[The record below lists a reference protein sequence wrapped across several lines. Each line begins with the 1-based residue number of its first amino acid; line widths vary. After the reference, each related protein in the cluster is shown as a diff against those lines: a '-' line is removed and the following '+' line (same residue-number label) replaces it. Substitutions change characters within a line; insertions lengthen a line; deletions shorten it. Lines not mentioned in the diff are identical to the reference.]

1 MNLDRYS
8 DNFFEVNHLNGFL
21 PKKSPLAVL
30 PERYSELQV
39 LIDEMPIKKAN
50 GQGGLLSIEG
60 AIEDAVKKL
69 KNYKDLVKNE
79 DDIFINQALFRAY
92 AFLTSAYLLAPSHFS
107 FQKTK
112 KYGRAHRLL
121 PSQLSE
127 PFVLVSEKLD
137 VYPFIDYH
145 YAYSLGN
152 YVKIDNSKGYE
163 WENLAMA
170 AKFSGMDDER
180 GFIMLHVDINQ
191 HSPQLVGS
199 ILDFIESKDNSGVNQ
214 SLNNCLSSMKSINE
228 RRQIMWQASRWKHY
242 NDFRV
247 FIMGIK
253 GNDEI
258 FGDGVI
264 YEGVSEE
271 PVQYRGQTGAQDNII
286 PTADIFTGVID
297 YYPSNDLTKYLLD
310 LRSYRPKCIQNF
322 LSDLKDEM
330 KENRLFN
337 SIKKSENEEGL
348 CLLIQILDEIYYFRN
363 GHWQFVQ
370 KYIMANTKYA
380 KATGGTPIIS
390 WIPNQITAVLNY
402 MSDVLELIP
411 DNSSFI
417 DKALFS
423 EQLSKKI
430 SLLDKQLQLL
440 HGDVAGDHQNGV
452 VGGVPRSKEGLHVV
466 ESGCTCGENNGLLL
480 GGDVCE
486 FFEPVDVTGAHL
498 VRVHKGIEVIYGFEV
513 VRR

>member
-30 PERYSELQV
+30 PDRYSELQV

-112 KYGRAHRLL
+112 KYGKAHRLL

-152 YVKIDNSKGYE
+152 YVKIDSSKGYE

-199 ILDFIESKDNSGVNQ
+199 ILDFIKSKDNSGVNQ

-337 SIKKSENEEGL
+337 SIKKSENQEGL

-411 DNSSFI
+411 DNSSFL
-417 DKALFS
+417 DKGLFAQ
-423 EQLSKKI
+423 QLSKKI
-430 SLLDKQLQLL
+430 SLLEKQLQLL
-440 HGDVAGDHQNGV
+440 HGDNYNA
-452 VGGVPRSKEGLHVV
+452 E
-466 ESGCTCGENNGLLL
+466 
-480 GGDVCE
+480 DV
-486 FFEPVDVTGAHL
+486 FAL
-498 VRVHKGIEVIYGFEV
+498 NKKHKLNDD
-513 VRR
+513 

>member
-1 MNLDRYS
+1 LNLDRFS

-30 PERYSELQV
+30 PERYSELQI

-50 GQGGLLSIEG
+50 GKGGLLAIEG

-92 AFLTSAYLLAPSHFS
+92 SFLASAYLLAPSHFS

-112 KYGRAHRLL
+112 KYGKAHRVL
-121 PSQLSE
+121 PAQISE
-127 PFVLVSEKLD
+127 PFVLVSKKLD
-137 VYPFIDYH
+137 VYPFLDYH

-152 YVKIDNSKGYE
+152 YVKIDDSKGYE

-191 HSPQLVGS
+191 YSPQLVGS
-199 ILDFIESKDNSGVNQ
+199 ILDFINAKDNHGVNQ
-214 SLNNCLSSMKSINE
+214 SLNKCLSSMKSINE
-228 RRQIMWQASRWKHY
+228 RRQIMWEASRWKHY

-264 YEGVSEE
+264 YEGVSKE

-286 PTADIFTGVID
+286 PTADIFTGVIN

-322 LSDLKDEM
+322 LSDLQDEM
-330 KENRLFN
+330 KENRLF
-337 SIKKSENEEGL
+337 STIKKTDNEEGL
-348 CLLIQILDEIYYFRN
+348 CILIQILDEIYYFRN

-411 DNSSFI
+411 DDSSFI
-417 DKALFS
+417 DKELFS

-440 HGDVAGDHQNGV
+440 HGDNYNA
-452 VGGVPRSKEGLHVV
+452 E
-466 ESGCTCGENNGLLL
+466 
-480 GGDVCE
+480 DV
-486 FFEPVDVTGAHL
+486 FAL
-498 VRVHKGIEVIYGFEV
+498 NKKHKLNDD
-513 VRR
+513 

>member
-30 PERYSELQV
+30 PERYNELQI

-50 GQGGLLSIEG
+50 GQGGLLSREG
-60 AIEDAVKKL
+60 AIEDAIKKL
-69 KNYKDLVKNE
+69 KNYKDLVKKE
-79 DDIFINQALFRAY
+79 DDIFIIQALFRAY
-92 AFLTSAYLLAPSHFS
+92 SFLTSAYLLAPSHFS

-112 KYGRAHRLL
+112 KYGKAHSVL

-152 YVKIDNSKGYE
+152 YVKIDKSKGYE

-199 ILDFIESKDNSGVNQ
+199 ILDFLKSKNNIGVNQ
-214 SLNNCLSSMKSINE
+214 SLKNCLSSMKRINE

-253 GNDEI
+253 GNEEI
-258 FGDGVI
+258 FGDGVV

-297 YYPSNDLTKYLLD
+297 YYPKNDLTKYLLD

-322 LSDLKDEM
+322 LSDIKDEM

-337 SIKKSENEEGL
+337 SIQVSKNEEGL
-348 CLLIQILDEIYYFRN
+348 CLLIKILDEIYYFRN

-423 EQLSKKI
+423 EQLSKKKN
-430 SLLDKQLQLL
+430 S
-440 HGDVAGDHQNGV
+440 
-452 VGGVPRSKEGLHVV
+452 
-466 ESGCTCGENNGLLL
+466 SGET
-480 GGDVCE
+480 
-486 FFEPVDVTGAHL
+486 T
-498 VRVHKGIEVIYGFEV
+498 
-513 VRR
+513 

>member
-1 MNLDRYS
+1 M
-8 DNFFEVNHLNGFL
+8 
-21 PKKSPLAVL
+21 
-30 PERYSELQV
+30 
-39 LIDEMPIKKAN
+39 
-50 GQGGLLSIEG
+50 
-60 AIEDAVKKL
+60 
-69 KNYKDLVKNE
+69 
-79 DDIFINQALFRAY
+79 
-92 AFLTSAYLLAPSHFS
+92 
-107 FQKTK
+107 
-112 KYGRAHRLL
+112 AHRVL
-121 PSQLSE
+121 PSQISE
-127 PFVLVSEKLD
+127 PFVLVSKKLD
-137 VYPFIDYH
+137 VYPFLDYH

-152 YVKIDNSKGYE
+152 YVKIDDSKGYE

-191 HSPQLVGS
+191 HSPQLIGS
-199 ILDFIESKDNSGVNQ
+199 ILDFINAKDNHGVNQ
-214 SLNNCLSSMKSINE
+214 SLDNCLSSMKSINE
-228 RRQIMWQASRWKHY
+228 RRQIMWEASRWKHY

-253 GNDEI
+253 GNNEI

-286 PTADIFTGVID
+286 PTADIFTGVIN
-297 YYPSNDLTKYLLD
+297 YYPSNDLTQYLLD

-330 KENRLFN
+330 KENRLFS
-337 SIKKSENEEGL
+337 SIKKTNNEEGL
-348 CLLIQILDEIYYFRN
+348 CILIQILDEIYYFRN

-430 SLLDKQLQLL
+430 SLLEKQLQLL
-440 HGDVAGDHQNGV
+440 HGDNYNA
-452 VGGVPRSKEGLHVV
+452 E
-466 ESGCTCGENNGLLL
+466 
-480 GGDVCE
+480 DV
-486 FFEPVDVTGAHL
+486 FALNQKHRLNDD
-498 VRVHKGIEVIYGFEV
+498 
-513 VRR
+513 

>member
-1 MNLDRYS
+1 M
-8 DNFFEVNHLNGFL
+8 
-21 PKKSPLAVL
+21 

-50 GQGGLLSIEG
+50 GQGGLLSTEG

-112 KYGRAHRLL
+112 KYGKAHRLL

-152 YVKIDNSKGYE
+152 YVKIDSSKGYE

-199 ILDFIESKDNSGVNQ
+199 ILDFLKSKDNSGVNQ

-264 YEGVSEE
+264 YEGISEE

-402 MSDVLELIP
+402 MSDILELIP
-411 DNSSFI
+411 DNSSFL
-417 DKALFS
+417 DKALFTQ
-423 EQLSKKI
+423 QLSKKI
-430 SLLDKQLQLL
+430 SLLEKQLQLL
-440 HGDVAGDHQNGV
+440 HGDNYNA
-452 VGGVPRSKEGLHVV
+452 E
-466 ESGCTCGENNGLLL
+466 
-480 GGDVCE
+480 DV
-486 FFEPVDVTGAHL
+486 FAL
-498 VRVHKGIEVIYGFEV
+498 NKKHKLNDD
-513 VRR
+513 

>member
-30 PERYSELQV
+30 PDRYSDLQL

-107 FQKTK
+107 FKKTK

-137 VYPFIDYH
+137 VYPFMDYH

-330 KENRLFN
+330 KENRLFS
-337 SIKKSENEEGL
+337 SIKKTNNEEGL

-411 DNSSFI
+411 DNSSFL
-417 DKALFS
+417 DKALFTQ
-423 EQLSKKI
+423 QLSKKI
-430 SLLDKQLQLL
+430 SLLEKQLQLL
-440 HGDVAGDHQNGV
+440 HGDNYNA
-452 VGGVPRSKEGLHVV
+452 E
-466 ESGCTCGENNGLLL
+466 
-480 GGDVCE
+480 DV
-486 FFEPVDVTGAHL
+486 FAL
-498 VRVHKGIEVIYGFEV
+498 NKKHKLNDD
-513 VRR
+513 

>member
-30 PERYSELQV
+30 PDRYIELQV

-112 KYGRAHRLL
+112 KYGKAHRLL

-152 YVKIDNSKGYE
+152 YVKIDSSKGYE

-199 ILDFIESKDNSGVNQ
+199 ILDFIKSKDNSGVNQ

-264 YEGVSEE
+264 YEGISEE

-411 DNSSFI
+411 DNSSFL
-417 DKALFS
+417 DKALFTQ
-423 EQLSKKI
+423 QLSKKI
-430 SLLDKQLQLL
+430 SLLEKQLQLL
-440 HGDVAGDHQNGV
+440 HGDNYNA
-452 VGGVPRSKEGLHVV
+452 E
-466 ESGCTCGENNGLLL
+466 
-480 GGDVCE
+480 DV
-486 FFEPVDVTGAHL
+486 FAL
-498 VRVHKGIEVIYGFEV
+498 NKKHKLNDD
-513 VRR
+513 

>member
-30 PERYSELQV
+30 PERYSELQL

-69 KNYKDLVKNE
+69 KNYKDLVKSE

-112 KYGRAHRLL
+112 KYGKAHRLL

-152 YVKIDNSKGYE
+152 YVKIDSSKGYE

-191 HSPQLVGS
+191 HSPQLIGS
-199 ILDFIESKDNSGVNQ
+199 ILDFLESKDNHEVNK
-214 SLNNCLSSMKSINE
+214 SLKNCLSSMKSINE

-264 YEGVSEE
+264 YEGVSKE

-348 CLLIQILDEIYYFRN
+348 CILIQILDEIYYFRN

-411 DNSSFI
+411 DDSNFI

-423 EQLSKKI
+423 QHLSKKI
-430 SLLDKQLQLL
+430 TLLEKQLQLL
-440 HGDVAGDHQNGV
+440 HGNNYNAEDVFALNKKLKLND
-452 VGGVPRSKEGLHVV
+452 
-466 ESGCTCGENNGLLL
+466 
-480 GGDVCE
+480 D
-486 FFEPVDVTGAHL
+486 
-498 VRVHKGIEVIYGFEV
+498 
-513 VRR
+513 

>member
-1 MNLDRYS
+1 MNLENYS
-8 DNFFEVNHLNGFL
+8 DNFFEVNHINGFL

-30 PERYSELQV
+30 PEKYNELQV
-39 LIDEMPIKKAN
+39 LIDEMPIKKAD
-50 GQGGLLSIEG
+50 GTQGLLSRRGDIEKAVSNLSNLKHLVG
-60 AIEDAVKKL
+60 EEEDVFL
-69 KNYKDLVKNE
+69 
-79 DDIFINQALFRAY
+79 IQALFRAY
-92 AFLTSAYLLAPSHFS
+92 SFLTSAYLLAPAHFNYID
-107 FQKTK
+107 TK
-112 KYGRAHRLL
+112 KYGKAHTVL
-121 PSQLSE
+121 PSQIAE
-127 PFVLVSEKLD
+127 PFVIVSKKLD

-145 YAYSLGN
+145 YSYSLGN
-152 YVKIDNSKGYE
+152 YVKIDKSKGYE

-191 HSPQLVGS
+191 HSPELVGS
-199 ILDFIESKDNSGVNQ
+199 ILDYLKSDEDKSVNLSLSK
-214 SLNNCLSSMKSINE
+214 CLSSMKKINE

-264 YEGVSEE
+264 YEGVSDK

-286 PTADIFTGVID
+286 PTADIFTGVIG
-297 YYPSNDLTKYLLD
+297 YYPTNDLTKYLLD

-322 LSDLKDEM
+322 LSDIKSEM
-330 KENRLFN
+330 GDNRLFN
-337 SIKKSENEEGL
+337 NLKETKNEEGF
-348 CLLIQILDEIYYFRN
+348 CLLLHILDEIYYFRN

-402 MSDVLELIP
+402 MSDVIELIP
-411 DNSSFI
+411 TGTKHLNKSSYLDSI
-417 DKALFS
+417 N
-423 EQLSKKI
+423 KKKD
-430 SLLDKQLQLL
+430 LLNKQLQLL
-440 HGDVAGDHQNGV
+440 HGDNYNAD
-452 VGGVPRSKEGLHVV
+452 
-466 ESGCTCGENNGLLL
+466 
-480 GGDVCE
+480 
-486 FFEPVDVTGAHL
+486 
-498 VRVHKGIEVIYGFEV
+498 EVFSLNKKMNLNDD
-513 VRR
+513 

>member
-30 PERYSELQV
+30 PDRYIELQV

-112 KYGRAHRLL
+112 KYGKAHRIL

-152 YVKIDNSKGYE
+152 YVKIDSSKGYE

-199 ILDFIESKDNSGVNQ
+199 ILDFLKSKDNYGVNQ

-402 MSDVLELIP
+402 MSDILELIP
-411 DNSSFI
+411 DNSSFL
-417 DKALFS
+417 DKALFTQ
-423 EQLSKKI
+423 QLSKKI
-430 SLLDKQLQLL
+430 SLLEKQLQLL
-440 HGDVAGDHQNGV
+440 HGDNYNA
-452 VGGVPRSKEGLHVV
+452 E
-466 ESGCTCGENNGLLL
+466 
-480 GGDVCE
+480 DV
-486 FFEPVDVTGAHL
+486 FAL
-498 VRVHKGIEVIYGFEV
+498 NKKHKLNDD
-513 VRR
+513 

>member
-1 MNLDRYS
+1 MSKPIKLNLENYS
-8 DNFFEVNHLNGFL
+8 DNFFEVNHINGFL

-30 PERYSELQV
+30 PEKYNELQV
-39 LIDEMPIKKAN
+39 LIDEMPIKKAD
-50 GQGGLLSIEG
+50 GTQGLLSRRGDIEK
-60 AIEDAVKKL
+60 AVNNLSNLKHLVVEEEDVFL
-69 KNYKDLVKNE
+69 
-79 DDIFINQALFRAY
+79 IQALFRAY
-92 AFLTSAYLLAPSHFS
+92 SFLTSAYLLAPAHFNYID
-107 FQKTK
+107 TK
-112 KYGRAHRLL
+112 KYGKAHTVL
-121 PSQLSE
+121 PSQIAE
-127 PFVLVSEKLD
+127 PFVIVSKKLD

-145 YAYSLGN
+145 YSYSLGN
-152 YVKIDNSKGYE
+152 YVKIDKSKGYE

-191 HSPQLVGS
+191 HSPELVGS
-199 ILDFIESKDNSGVNQ
+199 ILDYLKSDEDKSVNLSLSK
-214 SLNNCLSSMKSINE
+214 CLSAMKKINE

-264 YEGVSEE
+264 YEGVSDK

-286 PTADIFTGVID
+286 PTADIFTGVIG
-297 YYPSNDLTKYLLD
+297 YYPTNDLTKYLLD

-322 LSDLKDEM
+322 LSDIKSEM
-330 KENRLFN
+330 GDNRLFN
-337 SIKKSENEEGL
+337 NLKESKNEKGF
-348 CLLIQILDEIYYFRN
+348 CLLLQILDEIYYFRN

-402 MSDVLELIP
+402 MSDVIELIP
-411 DNSSFI
+411 TGTKHLNKSSYLDSI
-417 DKALFS
+417 N
-423 EQLSKKI
+423 KKKD
-430 SLLDKQLQLL
+430 LLNKQLQLL
-440 HGDVAGDHQNGV
+440 HGDNYNAD
-452 VGGVPRSKEGLHVV
+452 
-466 ESGCTCGENNGLLL
+466 
-480 GGDVCE
+480 
-486 FFEPVDVTGAHL
+486 
-498 VRVHKGIEVIYGFEV
+498 EVFSLNKKMNLNDD
-513 VRR
+513 

>member
-21 PKKSPLAVL
+21 PKESPLAVL
-30 PERYSELQV
+30 PERYNELQV

-92 AFLTSAYLLAPSHFS
+92 AFLASAYLLAPSHFS

-112 KYGRAHRLL
+112 KYGKAHRVL
-121 PSQLSE
+121 PSQISE
-127 PFVLVSEKLD
+127 PFVLVSKKLD
-137 VYPFIDYH
+137 VYPFLDYH

-152 YVKIDNSKGYE
+152 YVKIDDSKGYE

-191 HSPQLVGS
+191 HSPQLIGS
-199 ILDFIESKDNSGVNQ
+199 ILDFINAKDNHGVNQ
-214 SLNNCLSSMKSINE
+214 SLDNCLSSMKSINE
-228 RRQIMWQASRWKHY
+228 RRQIMWEASRWKHY

-253 GNDEI
+253 GNNEI

-286 PTADIFTGVID
+286 PTADIFTGVIN
-297 YYPSNDLTKYLLD
+297 YYPSNDLTQYLLD

-337 SIKKSENEEGL
+337 SIKKTNNEEGL
-348 CLLIQILDEIYYFRN
+348 CILIQILDEIYYFRN

-430 SLLDKQLQLL
+430 SLLEKQLQLL
-440 HGDVAGDHQNGV
+440 HGDNYNA
-452 VGGVPRSKEGLHVV
+452 E
-466 ESGCTCGENNGLLL
+466 
-480 GGDVCE
+480 DV
-486 FFEPVDVTGAHL
+486 FALNQKHRLNDD
-498 VRVHKGIEVIYGFEV
+498 
-513 VRR
+513 

>member
-50 GQGGLLSIEG
+50 GQGGLLSTEG

-112 KYGRAHRLL
+112 KYGKAHRLL

-264 YEGVSEE
+264 YEGISEE

-411 DNSSFI
+411 DNSNFL
-417 DKALFS
+417 DKALFTQ
-423 EQLSKKI
+423 QLSKKI
-430 SLLDKQLQLL
+430 SLLEKQLQLL
-440 HGDVAGDHQNGV
+440 HGDNYNA
-452 VGGVPRSKEGLHVV
+452 E
-466 ESGCTCGENNGLLL
+466 
-480 GGDVCE
+480 DV
-486 FFEPVDVTGAHL
+486 FAL
-498 VRVHKGIEVIYGFEV
+498 NKKHKLNDD
-513 VRR
+513 

>member
-50 GQGGLLSIEG
+50 GQDGLLAIEG

-79 DDIFINQALFRAY
+79 DDIFLNQALFRAY
-92 AFLTSAYLLAPSHFS
+92 AFLASAYLLAPSHFS

-112 KYGRAHRLL
+112 KYGKAHRVL
-121 PSQLSE
+121 PSQISE
-127 PFVLVSEKLD
+127 PFALVSKKLD
-137 VYPFIDYH
+137 VYPFLDYH

-152 YVKIDNSKGYE
+152 YVKIDDSKGYE

-191 HSPQLVGS
+191 YSSQLVGS
-199 ILDFIESKDNSGVNQ
+199 ILDFINAKDNHGVNK
-214 SLNNCLSSMKSINE
+214 SLNNCLSSMKNINE
-228 RRQIMWQASRWKHY
+228 RRQIMWEASRWKHY

-264 YEGVSEE
+264 YEGVSKE

-286 PTADIFTGVID
+286 PTADIFTGVIN

-330 KENRLFN
+330 KENRLF
-337 SIKKSENEEGL
+337 SYIKKTNNEEGL
-348 CLLIQILDEIYYFRN
+348 CILIQILDEIYYFRN

-390 WIPNQITAVLNY
+390 WIPNQITAVLIY

-417 DKALFS
+417 DKASFS

-440 HGDVAGDHQNGV
+440 HGDNYNA
-452 VGGVPRSKEGLHVV
+452 E
-466 ESGCTCGENNGLLL
+466 
-480 GGDVCE
+480 DV
-486 FFEPVDVTGAHL
+486 FAL
-498 VRVHKGIEVIYGFEV
+498 NKKHKLNDD
-513 VRR
+513 

>member
-1 MNLDRYS
+1 MSKPIKLNIENYS
-8 DNFFEVNHLNGFL
+8 DNFFEVNHINGFL

-30 PERYSELQV
+30 PEKYNELQV
-39 LIDEMPIKKAN
+39 LIDEMPIKKAD
-50 GQGGLLSIEG
+50 GTQGLLSRRGDIEKAVSNLSNLKHLVG
-60 AIEDAVKKL
+60 EEEDVFL
-69 KNYKDLVKNE
+69 
-79 DDIFINQALFRAY
+79 IQALFRAY
-92 AFLTSAYLLAPSHFS
+92 SFLTSAYLLAPAHFNYID
-107 FQKTK
+107 TK
-112 KYGRAHRLL
+112 KYGKAHTVL
-121 PSQLSE
+121 PSQIAE
-127 PFVLVSEKLD
+127 PFVIVSKKLD

-145 YAYSLGN
+145 YSYSLGN
-152 YVKIDNSKGYE
+152 YVKIDKSKGYE

-191 HSPQLVGS
+191 HSPELVGS
-199 ILDFIESKDNSGVNQ
+199 ILDYLKSDEDKNVNQ
-214 SLNNCLSSMKSINE
+214 SLSKCLSAMKKINE

-264 YEGVSEE
+264 YEGVSDK

-286 PTADIFTGVID
+286 PTADIFTGVIG
-297 YYPSNDLTKYLLD
+297 YYPTNDLTKYLLD

-322 LSDLKDEM
+322 LSDIKSEM
-330 KENRLFN
+330 GDNRLFN
-337 SIKKSENEEGL
+337 NLKESKNEKGF
-348 CLLIQILDEIYYFRN
+348 CLLLQILDEIYYFRN

-402 MSDVLELIP
+402 MSDVIELIP
-411 DNSSFI
+411 TGTKHLNKSSYLDSI
-417 DKALFS
+417 N
-423 EQLSKKI
+423 KKKD
-430 SLLDKQLQLL
+430 LLNKQLQLL
-440 HGDVAGDHQNGV
+440 HGDNYNAD
-452 VGGVPRSKEGLHVV
+452 
-466 ESGCTCGENNGLLL
+466 
-480 GGDVCE
+480 
-486 FFEPVDVTGAHL
+486 
-498 VRVHKGIEVIYGFEV
+498 EVFSLNKKMNLNDD
-513 VRR
+513 

>member
-30 PERYSELQV
+30 PERYSELQL

-50 GQGGLLSIEG
+50 GQGGLLSTEG

-112 KYGRAHRLL
+112 KYGKAHRLL

-152 YVKIDNSKGYE
+152 YVKIDSSKGYE

-191 HSPQLVGS
+191 HSPQLVES
-199 ILDFIESKDNSGVNQ
+199 ILDFIKSKDNSGVNQ

-264 YEGVSEE
+264 YEGISEE

-348 CLLIQILDEIYYFRN
+348 CLLFQILDEIYYFRN

-411 DNSSFI
+411 DNSSFL
-417 DKALFS
+417 DKALFTQ
-423 EQLSKKI
+423 QLSKKI
-430 SLLDKQLQLL
+430 SLLEKQLQLL
-440 HGDVAGDHQNGV
+440 HGDNYNA
-452 VGGVPRSKEGLHVV
+452 E
-466 ESGCTCGENNGLLL
+466 
-480 GGDVCE
+480 DV
-486 FFEPVDVTGAHL
+486 FAL
-498 VRVHKGIEVIYGFEV
+498 NKKHKLNDD
-513 VRR
+513 

>member
-21 PKKSPLAVL
+21 PKKNPLAVL
-30 PERYSELQV
+30 PKKYNELQV

-50 GQGGLLSIEG
+50 GQGGLLSIKG

-79 DDIFINQALFRAY
+79 EDIFINQALFRAY
-92 AFLTSAYLLAPSHFS
+92 AFLASAYLLAPSHFS

-112 KYGRAHRLL
+112 KYGKANRVL
-121 PSQLSE
+121 PSQISE
-127 PFVLVSEKLD
+127 PFALVSKKLD
-137 VYPFIDYH
+137 VYPFLDYH

-152 YVKIDNSKGYE
+152 YVKIDDSKGYE

-191 HSPQLVGS
+191 HSPKLIGS
-199 ILDFIESKDNSGVNQ
+199 ILDFINAKDNHEVSQ
-214 SLNNCLSSMKSINE
+214 SLNNCLSSMKNINE
-228 RRQIMWQASRWKHY
+228 RRQIMWEASRWKHY

-286 PTADIFTGVID
+286 PTADIFTGVIN

-337 SIKKSENEEGL
+337 SIKKTNNEEGL

-411 DNSSFI
+411 YNSSFI

-430 SLLDKQLQLL
+430 SLLNKQLQLL
-440 HGDVAGDHQNGV
+440 HGDNYNA
-452 VGGVPRSKEGLHVV
+452 E
-466 ESGCTCGENNGLLL
+466 
-480 GGDVCE
+480 DV
-486 FFEPVDVTGAHL
+486 FAL
-498 VRVHKGIEVIYGFEV
+498 NKKHKLNDD
-513 VRR
+513 

>member
-30 PERYSELQV
+30 PERYNELQF

-50 GQGGLLSIEG
+50 GQGGLLSREG

-69 KNYKDLVKNE
+69 KNYKDLVKKE
-79 DDIFINQALFRAY
+79 DDIFIIQALFRAY
-92 AFLTSAYLLAPSHFS
+92 GFLTSAYLLAPSHFS

-112 KYGRAHRLL
+112 KYGKAHSVL

-152 YVKIDNSKGYE
+152 YVKIDKSKGYE

-199 ILDFIESKDNSGVNQ
+199 ILDFLKSKDNIGVNQ
-214 SLNNCLSSMKSINE
+214 SLKNCLSSMKGINE

-253 GNDEI
+253 GNEEI
-258 FGDGVI
+258 FGDGVV

-297 YYPSNDLTKYLLD
+297 YYPKNDLTKYLLD

-322 LSDLKDEM
+322 LSDIKDEM

-337 SIKKSENEEGL
+337 SIKVSKNEEGL
-348 CLLIQILDEIYYFRN
+348 CLLIKILDEIYYFRN

-423 EQLSKKI
+423 EQLSKKKN
-430 SLLDKQLQLL
+430 LLEKQLKLL
-440 HGDVAGDHQNGV
+440 HGENYNAEDVFALN
-452 VGGVPRSKEGLHVV
+452 KK
-466 ESGCTCGENNGLLL
+466 
-480 GGDVCE
+480 
-486 FFEPVDVTGAHL
+486 
-498 VRVHKGIEVIYGFEV
+498 HKLNDD
-513 VRR
+513 

>member
-1 MNLDRYS
+1 LNLDRYS

-21 PKKSPLAVL
+21 PKESPLAVL
-30 PERYSELQV
+30 PERYNELQV

-92 AFLTSAYLLAPSHFS
+92 AFLASAYLLAPSHFS

-112 KYGRAHRLL
+112 KYGKAHRVL
-121 PSQLSE
+121 PSQISE
-127 PFVLVSEKLD
+127 PFVLVSKKLD
-137 VYPFIDYH
+137 VYPFLDYH

-152 YVKIDNSKGYE
+152 YVKIDDSKGYE

-191 HSPQLVGS
+191 HSPQLIGS
-199 ILDFIESKDNSGVNQ
+199 ILDFINAKDNHGVNQ
-214 SLNNCLSSMKSINE
+214 SLDNCLSSMKSINE
-228 RRQIMWQASRWKHY
+228 RRQIMWEASRWKHY

-253 GNDEI
+253 GNNEI

-286 PTADIFTGVID
+286 PTADIFTGVIN
-297 YYPSNDLTKYLLD
+297 YYPSNDLTQYLLD

-330 KENRLFN
+330 KENRLFS
-337 SIKKSENEEGL
+337 SIKKTNNEEGL
-348 CLLIQILDEIYYFRN
+348 CILIQILDEIYYFRN

-430 SLLDKQLQLL
+430 SLLEKQLQLL
-440 HGDVAGDHQNGV
+440 HGDNYNA
-452 VGGVPRSKEGLHVV
+452 E
-466 ESGCTCGENNGLLL
+466 
-480 GGDVCE
+480 DV
-486 FFEPVDVTGAHL
+486 FAL
-498 VRVHKGIEVIYGFEV
+498 NQKHKLNDD
-513 VRR
+513 

>member
-39 LIDEMPIKKAN
+39 LIDEMPIKKGN
-50 GQGGLLSIEG
+50 GQDGLLAIEG
-60 AIEDAVKKL
+60 AIEDAVNKL

-92 AFLTSAYLLAPSHFS
+92 AFLASAYLLAPSHFS

-112 KYGRAHRLL
+112 KYGKAHRVL
-121 PSQLSE
+121 PAQISE
-127 PFVLVSEKLD
+127 PFVLVSKKLD
-137 VYPFIDYH
+137 VYPFLDYH

-152 YVKIDNSKGYE
+152 YVKIDDSKGYE

-191 HSPQLVGS
+191 YSPQLVGS
-199 ILDFIESKDNSGVNQ
+199 ILDFINAKDNHGVNQ
-214 SLNNCLSSMKSINE
+214 SLNNCLSSMKSINA
-228 RRQIMWQASRWKHY
+228 RRQIMWEASRWKHY

-286 PTADIFTGVID
+286 PTADIFTGVIN

-330 KENRLFN
+330 KENRLF
-337 SIKKSENEEGL
+337 STIKKTNNEEGL
-348 CLLIQILDEIYYFRN
+348 CILIQILDEIYYFRN

-417 DKALFS
+417 DKAIFS

-440 HGDVAGDHQNGV
+440 HGDNYN
-452 VGGVPRSKEGLHVV
+452 V
-466 ESGCTCGENNGLLL
+466 E
-480 GGDVCE
+480 DV
-486 FFEPVDVTGAHL
+486 FAL
-498 VRVHKGIEVIYGFEV
+498 NKKHKLNDD
-513 VRR
+513 

>member
-1 MNLDRYS
+1 
-8 DNFFEVNHLNGFL
+8 
-21 PKKSPLAVL
+21 
-30 PERYSELQV
+30 
-39 LIDEMPIKKAN
+39 
-50 GQGGLLSIEG
+50 
-60 AIEDAVKKL
+60 
-69 KNYKDLVKNE
+69 
-79 DDIFINQALFRAY
+79 
-92 AFLTSAYLLAPSHFS
+92 
-107 FQKTK
+107 
-112 KYGRAHRLL
+112 
-121 PSQLSE
+121 
-127 PFVLVSEKLD
+127 
-137 VYPFIDYH
+137 
-145 YAYSLGN
+145 
-152 YVKIDNSKGYE
+152 
-163 WENLAMA
+163 MA

-191 HSPQLVGS
+191 YSPQLVGS
-199 ILDFIESKDNSGVNQ
+199 ILDFINAKDNHGVNQ

-228 RRQIMWQASRWKHY
+228 RRQIMWEASRWKHY

-264 YEGVSEE
+264 YEGVSKE

-286 PTADIFTGVID
+286 PTADIFTGVIN

-330 KENRLFN
+330 KENRLFS
-337 SIKKSENEEGL
+337 SIKKTNNEEGL

-417 DKALFS
+417 DKELFS

-440 HGDVAGDHQNGV
+440 HGDNYN
-452 VGGVPRSKEGLHVV
+452 V
-466 ESGCTCGENNGLLL
+466 E
-480 GGDVCE
+480 DV
-486 FFEPVDVTGAHL
+486 FAL
-498 VRVHKGIEVIYGFEV
+498 NKKHKLNDD
-513 VRR
+513 

>member
-30 PERYSELQV
+30 PDRYSELQV

-60 AIEDAVKKL
+60 AIENAVKKL

-112 KYGRAHRLL
+112 KYGKAHRLL

-152 YVKIDNSKGYE
+152 YVKIDSSKGYE

-199 ILDFIESKDNSGVNQ
+199 ILDFLESKDNSGVNQ

-297 YYPSNDLTKYLLD
+297 YYPQNDLTKYLLD

-411 DNSSFI
+411 DNSSFL
-417 DKALFS
+417 DKALFTQ
-423 EQLSKKI
+423 QLSKKI
-430 SLLDKQLQLL
+430 SLLEKQLQLL
-440 HGDVAGDHQNGV
+440 HGDNYNA
-452 VGGVPRSKEGLHVV
+452 E
-466 ESGCTCGENNGLLL
+466 
-480 GGDVCE
+480 DV
-486 FFEPVDVTGAHL
+486 FAL
-498 VRVHKGIEVIYGFEV
+498 NKKHKLNDD
-513 VRR
+513 

>member
-30 PERYSELQV
+30 PERYNELQL

-50 GQGGLLSIEG
+50 GQDGLLAIEG

-92 AFLTSAYLLAPSHFS
+92 AFLASAYLLAPSHFS

-112 KYGRAHRLL
+112 KYGKAHKVL
-121 PSQLSE
+121 PSQISE
-127 PFVLVSEKLD
+127 PFVLVSKKLD
-137 VYPFIDYH
+137 VYPFLDYH

-152 YVKIDNSKGYE
+152 YVKIEDSKGYE

-199 ILDFIESKDNSGVNQ
+199 ILDFINAKDNYGVNQ
-214 SLNNCLSSMKSINE
+214 SLNNCLSSMKNINE
-228 RRQIMWQASRWKHY
+228 RRQIMWEASRWKHY

-264 YEGVSEE
+264 YEGVSKE

-286 PTADIFTGVID
+286 PTADIFTGVIN
-297 YYPSNDLTKYLLD
+297 YYPTNDLTKYLLD
-310 LRSYRPKCIQNF
+310 LRSYRPICIQNF

-330 KENRLFN
+330 KENRLF
-337 SIKKSENEEGL
+337 SYIKKTNNEEGL
-348 CLLIQILDEIYYFRN
+348 CILIQILDEIYYFRN

-411 DNSSFI
+411 DNSNFI

-440 HGDVAGDHQNGV
+440 HGDNYNA
-452 VGGVPRSKEGLHVV
+452 E
-466 ESGCTCGENNGLLL
+466 
-480 GGDVCE
+480 DV
-486 FFEPVDVTGAHL
+486 FAL
-498 VRVHKGIEVIYGFEV
+498 NKKHKLNDD
-513 VRR
+513 